1 VHQTILRVTEEI
13 EERFHLNNA
22 VAAFHELA
30 NEMGRLEAEVAEG
43 PGRIVWREAV
53 ETLVLLTSPFTPHVA
68 EEMWQRL
75 GHAESLVDHAWPT
88 ADVAAAREDAVE
100 LAVQV
105 NGKVRGR
112 ITVPREAPESDIRR
126 LALEE
131 PRVKEHLDGKEVVK
145 AVVVPGRLVSLVVR

>member
-1 VHQTILRVTEEI
+1 
-13 EERFHLNNA
+13 
-22 VAAFHELA
+22 
-30 NEMGRLEAEVAEG
+30 M
-43 PGRIVWREAV
+43 
-53 ETLVLLTSPFTPHVA
+53 SPFTPHAA

-75 GHAESLVDHAWPT
+75 GHADSLVGQAWPT
-88 ADVAAAREDAVE
+88 ADAEAAREDSVE

-112 ITVPREAPESDIRR
+112 IVVPREAAEADIRR

-131 PRVKEHLDGKEVVK
+131 PRVKEHLDGKQVVK

>member
-1 VHQTILRVTEEI
+1 VHQTILKVTEEI

-22 VAAFHELA
+22 VAAFHELT
-30 NEMGRLEAEVAEG
+30 NEMGRLESEVASG
-43 PGRIVWREAV
+43 TGRAVWREAL
-53 ETLVLLTSPFTPHVA
+53 ETLVLLMNPFTPHVA

-75 GHAESLVDHAWPT
+75 GHVESLVGQAWPA
-88 ADVAAAREDAVE
+88 ADVDAAREDAVE

-112 ITVPREAPESDIRR
+112 IIVPREAAEADIRR

-131 PRVKEHLDGKEVVK
+131 PKVKEHLDGKQVLK